1 MSTNQEEAGSNIASV
16 SASKERRMFASNK
29 ARYGD
34 KIRERRLAC
43 GYNTPQLAAI
53 LGVAKN
59 TITNWE
65 AGRSR
70 PDLNQLVQLCNA
82 LNTTVAWF
90 LGVPDRTADIN
101 TEERKHLENYR
112 LLSSPNR
119 RAIDDLINSMIEIAD
134 KEMYER
140 CLHGFERI
148 RRSGNMAAA
157 GPQGSFLDDDR
168 DCDYAY
174 VRTNRNACLADE
186 IVTVSGDSMEPTFHD
201 GDDLLIEF
209 SEELDYGEIGIF
221 VADGVGYVKEYQEDG
236 LHSHNPKYSVL
247 RFTDDDNVRC
257 IGRVLGT
264 IAPEEY
270 ASKLELVVLED
281 IRQEKQRKKR

>member
-1 MSTNQEEAGSNIASV
+1 MNTDFAEFESNIKSI
-16 SASKERRMFASNK
+16 SESKERRMFAMNK

-43 GYNTPQLAAI
+43 GYNTPQLGAL

-65 AGRSR
+65 SGRAR
-70 PDLNQLVQLCNA
+70 PDINLLVHLCNT
-82 LNTTVAWF
+82 LDTTVAWF
-90 LGVPDRTADIN
+90 LGAPDRTADI
-101 TEERKHLENYR
+101 TAEERKHLEHYR
-112 LLSSPNR
+112 MLSSPNR
-119 RAIDDLINSMIEIAD
+119 RAVDDLIDSMVDIAD

-140 CLHGFERI
+140 CLNGFERI

-168 DCDYAY
+168 EYEYVY
-174 VRTNRNACLADE
+174 VRTNRNVCLADE
-186 IVTVSGDSMEPTFHD
+186 IITVSGDSMEPTFHD

-209 SEELDYGEIGIF
+209 SEDLSYGEIGVF

-236 LHSHNPKYSVL
+236 LHSHNPQYSVL
-247 RFTDDDNVRC
+247 RFTEDDNVRC

-264 IAPEEY
+264 VTPEEY
-270 ASKLELVVLED
+270 ANKLELNILED
-281 IRQEKQRKKR
+281 IRKEKLRAK

>member
-1 MSTNQEEAGSNIASV
+1 MSSNRKDAEANIASV
-16 SASKERRMFASNK
+16 SALKEKQIFAANK
-29 ARYGD
+29 ARYGV
-34 KIRERRLAC
+34 KIRERRIAC
-43 GYNTPQLAAI
+43 GYNTPQLAAL

-70 PDLNQLVQLCNA
+70 PDINQLVLLCNT
-82 LNTTVAWF
+82 LNTTVSWF
-90 LGVPDRTADIN
+90 LGALDKTSDI
-101 TEERKHLENYR
+101 TPEERKHLENYR
-112 LLSSPNR
+112 ILSSPNR
-119 RAIDDLINSMIEIAD
+119 RAIDNLINSMIEIAD
-134 KEMYER
+134 KEMYAR

-157 GPQGSFLDDDR
+157 GSQGSYLDDDV

-221 VADGVGYVKEYQEDG
+221 VADGVGYVKEYQQDG
-236 LHSHNPKYSVL
+236 LHSHNPKYKVL
-247 RFTDDDNVRC
+247 RFTDDDNVHC

-264 IAPEEY
+264 VEPDEY
-270 ASKLELVVLED
+270 ANELELTILED
-281 IRQEKQRKKR
+281 IWQEKQRKR